1 MSLFYIFPHSLHT
14 HKVAHSSCVYTPKY
28 VCMYFTWTHGRMD
41 AWTMLTPNSMDGSI
55 PSSSLA
61 HAMSGALL
69 TMDKEQFA
77 IEVLKIASQYNPD
90 LVNSTSYEDVLKDL
104 GAMKDKAM
112 RWEIIVSSFKPE
124 PELFP
129 VRQTLADARA
139 RQAEQRQGQL

>member
-1 MSLFYIFPHSLHT
+1 MT
-14 HKVAHSSCVYTPKY
+14 Q
-28 VCMYFTWTHGRMD
+28 
-41 AWTMLTPNSMDGSI
+41 
-55 PSSSLA
+55 
-61 HAMSGALL
+61 
-69 TMDKEQFA
+69 EQFA

-90 LVNSTSYEDVLKDL
+90 LVNSTSYEDVLKEL
-104 GAMKDKAM
+104 TELKDKAM